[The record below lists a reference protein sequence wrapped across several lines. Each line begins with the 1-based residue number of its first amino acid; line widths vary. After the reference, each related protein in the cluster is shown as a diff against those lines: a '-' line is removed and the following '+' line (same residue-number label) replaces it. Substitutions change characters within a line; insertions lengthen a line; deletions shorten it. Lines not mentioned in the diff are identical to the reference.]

1 MCGAVQ
7 RCGVGGRETAKF
19 ADFVAWAGVQFLH
32 KGSHTFAV
40 TSGPIGYG
48 LMALAEL
55 PQGAPW
61 TMNVASA
68 AGFDTCKRPS
78 FCDLTCVSKLPKCW
92 ITGLFIAGLTIRA
105 SIFRHALKTKPSAPP
120 DAAMSKDAGRAAL
133 YPDRCVVFMLPT
145 PAAKLLG

>member
-1 MCGAVQ
+1 MVVGGGRRGLAHVRGKRKARRLLHLAFVAPVQAVGLVFAP
-7 RCGVGGRETAKF
+7 RPCVARFSVAVWVGRETAKF

-68 AGFDTCKRPS
+68 AGFDTCMILLRS
-78 FCDLTCVSKLPKCW
+78 LRLAVS
-92 ITGLFIAGLTIRA
+92 
-105 SIFRHALKTKPSAPP
+105 
-120 DAAMSKDAGRAAL
+120 
-133 YPDRCVVFMLPT
+133 
-145 PAAKLLG
+145 